1 MGRRPRELAGLFRRG
16 DKPSYSPHIL
26 LECEGNNRHI
36 LLMDIWQTPAWPRF
50 RHNATATE
58 GPLADFSARLGSING
73 LQAALSADERRE
85 TFLRAVTSEAVA
97 SFAIEGAALRAEDI
111 EASVVASLT
120 RRGAE
125 PQRRSDAI
133 ATLML
138 DARAGQGAL
147 SDERLFH
154 WHRLLFHGV
163 DLEDKGRWRS
173 FPIVIVR
180 GAAAGRE
187 EVLYAAPPPDRV
199 VGMMQ
204 EFLSS
209 LESDGRP
216 VPIRAA
222 LAHLWFESIHPFS
235 DGNGRIGRAL
245 VEYVFAKDAALP
257 FSLSRQI
264 EADKQ
269 GYYRALQA
277 GRTVSGDYID
287 ATQFVLWF
295 LERLT
300 AGIIE
305 AEAEARFLVAR
316 NGFFLRFPGLPP
328 RGEKVLR
335 RLFAEGPRRLS
346 EGISAGPY
354 ARIAGVSLATAT
366 RDLAELE
373 ACGAILRGS
382 EGGRSTRYMLHL
394 AMERNDQ
401 GQLGMPLGF

>member
-1 MGRRPRELAGLFRRG
+1 
-16 DKPSYSPHIL
+16 
-26 LECEGNNRHI
+26 
-36 LLMDIWQTPAWPRF
+36 MDIWQTPAWPRF
-50 RHNATATE
+50 RHDATATE
-58 GPLADFSARLGSING
+58 GPLADFSTRIGSIKG

-97 SFAIEGAALRAEDI
+97 SFAIEGAALRAEDV
-111 EASVVASLT
+111 EASVVASLAH
-120 RRGAE
+120 RGAE
-125 PQRRSDAI
+125 PQRRTDAI

-138 DARAGQGAL
+138 DARAGEGAL
-147 SDERLFH
+147 SEARLFH

-180 GAAAGRE
+180 GAAAGKE
-187 EVLYAAPPPDRV
+187 EVLYTAPPPDRV
-199 VGMMQ
+199 AYMMQ
-204 EFLSS
+204 DFLSS
-209 LESDGRP
+209 LESDVRP
-216 VPIRAA
+216 AAIRAA
-222 LAHLWFESIHPFS
+222 IAHLWFESIHPFS

-245 VEYVFAKDAALP
+245 VEYIFAKDAALP

-277 GRTVSGDYID
+277 GRTVLGDHVD
-287 ATQFVLWF
+287 ATPFVLWF

-300 AGIIE
+300 AGIVE
-305 AEAEARFLVAR
+305 AEAEARFLVSR
-316 NGFFLRFPGLPP
+316 NGFFLRFQSLPP

-335 RLFAEGPRRLS
+335 RLFAEGPRRAS

-354 ARIAGVSLATAT
+354 AKIAAVSLATAT

-373 ACGAILRGS
+373 AKGAILRGA
-382 EGGRSTRYMLHL
+382 EGGRSTRYLL
-394 AMERNDQ
+394 N
-401 GQLGMPLGF
+401 LP

>member
-1 MGRRPRELAGLFRRG
+1 
-16 DKPSYSPHIL
+16 
-26 LECEGNNRHI
+26 
-36 LLMDIWQTPAWPRF
+36 MDIWQTPAWPNF
-50 RHNATATE
+50 RHDAAATE
-58 GPLADFSARLGSING
+58 GPLADFSARLGSITG
-73 LQAALSADERRE
+73 LQMALSAEERRE
-85 TFLRAVTSEAVA
+85 TFLRAVTNEAVA

-111 EASVVASLT
+111 EASVVASLAH
-120 RRGAE
+120 RGAE

-138 DARAGQGAL
+138 EAREGQGAL
-147 SDERLFH
+147 SEGRLFH
-154 WHRLLFHGV
+154 WHQLLFHGV

-180 GAAAGRE
+180 GAWAGKE
-187 EVLYAAPPPDRV
+187 EVLYSAPPHDRV
-199 VGMMQ
+199 APMMQ
-204 EFLSS
+204 EFLTS
-209 LESDGRP
+209 LDSDSRP
-216 VPIRAA
+216 VPVRAA

-245 VEYVFAKDAALP
+245 VEYIFAQDAALP

-277 GRTVSGDYID
+277 GRKAVGDYLD
-287 ATQFVLWF
+287 GTAFVLWF

-316 NGFFLRFPGLPP
+316 NGYFMRFANLPQ
-328 RGEKVLR
+328 RGAKVLR
-335 RLFAEGPRRLS
+335 RLFAEGPRRVS

-373 ACGAILRGS
+373 TLGAICRGT
-382 EGGRSTRYMLHL
+382 EGGRSTRYLL
-394 AMERNDQ
+394 SISWK
-401 GQLGMPLGF
+401 

>member
-1 MGRRPRELAGLFRRG
+1 ME
-16 DKPSYSPHIL
+16 
-26 LECEGNNRHI
+26 
-36 LLMDIWQTPAWPRF
+36 IWQTPAWPRF
-50 RHNATATE
+50 RHDATATE
-58 GPLADFSARLGSING
+58 GPLAAFAMRLGSITG

-111 EASVVASLT
+111 EASVVASMI

-125 PQRRSDAI
+125 PQRRTDAI
-133 ATLML
+133 AALML

-147 SDERLFH
+147 SEDRLFH

-163 DLEDKGRWRS
+163 DLEDKGKWRS

-187 EVLYAAPPPDRV
+187 DVLYTAPPPDRV
-199 VGMMQ
+199 TGMMQ
-204 EFLSS
+204 EFLTS
-209 LESDGRP
+209 LESDSRP

-245 VEYVFAKDAALP
+245 VEHVFAREAALP

-277 GRTVSGDYID
+277 GRKVSGNCLD
-287 ATQFVLWF
+287 ATPFVLWF

-300 AGIIE
+300 VGIVE
-305 AEAEARFLVAR
+305 AESEARFLVAR
-316 NGFFLRFPGLPP
+316 NTFFLRFPGLPQ

-335 RLFAEGPRRLS
+335 RLFAEGPRRVS

-366 RDLAELE
+366 RDLGELE
-373 ACGAILRGS
+373 AQGAILRGA
-382 EGGRSTRYMLHL
+382 EGGRSTRYLLHL
-394 AMERNDQ
+394 A
-401 GQLGMPLGF
+401 

>member
-1 MGRRPRELAGLFRRG
+1 ME
-16 DKPSYSPHIL
+16 
-26 LECEGNNRHI
+26 
-36 LLMDIWQTPAWPRF
+36 IWQTPAWPRF
-50 RHNATATE
+50 RHDATATE
-58 GPLADFSARLGSING
+58 GPLVEFSTRLGSIKG

-97 SFAIEGAALRAEDI
+97 SFAIEGAALHAKDI
-111 EASVVASLT
+111 EESVVASLT
-120 RRGAE
+120 HRGAE
-125 PQRRSDAI
+125 PRRRTDAI

-147 SDERLFH
+147 SEERLFH

-173 FPIVIVR
+173 FPIVIAR
-180 GAAAGRE
+180 GAAVGRE

-199 VGMMQ
+199 ADMMRD
-204 EFLSS
+204 FLTS

-222 LAHLWFESIHPFS
+222 IAHLWFESIHPFS

-245 VEYVFAKDAALP
+245 VEHVFAQDAALP

-277 GRTVSGDYID
+277 GRTVAGSHLD
-287 ATQFVLWF
+287 ATPFVLWF
-295 LERLT
+295 LERLI
-300 AGIIE
+300 AGIVE
-305 AEAEARFLVAR
+305 AEAEARFLVSR

-335 RLFAEGPRRLS
+335 RLFAEGPRRVS

-354 ARIAGVSLATAT
+354 GKIAGVSLATAT

-373 ACGAILRGS
+373 AVGAILRGP
-382 EGGRSTRYMLHL
+382 EGGRSTRYLL
-394 AMERNDQ
+394 C
-401 GQLGMPLGF
+401 LS

>member
-1 MGRRPRELAGLFRRG
+1 
-16 DKPSYSPHIL
+16 
-26 LECEGNNRHI
+26 
-36 LLMDIWQTPAWPRF
+36 MDIWQTSAWPNF
-50 RHNATATE
+50 RHDAAATE
-58 GPLADFSARLGSING
+58 GPLAEFSARLGSIKG
-73 LQAALSADERRE
+73 LQMALSAEERRE
-85 TFLRAVTSEAVA
+85 TFLRAVTNEAVA

-111 EASVVASLT
+111 EASVVASLAH
-120 RRGAE
+120 RGVE

-138 DARAGQGAL
+138 EARDGKGAL
-147 SDERLFH
+147 SEDRLFH
-154 WHRLLFHGV
+154 WHQLLFHGV

-180 GAAAGRE
+180 GAWAGKE
-187 EVLYAAPPPDRV
+187 EVLYSAPPHGRV
-199 VGMMQ
+199 ASMMQ
-204 EFLSS
+204 AFLTS
-209 LESDGRP
+209 LESDSRP
-216 VPIRAA
+216 VPVRAA

-245 VEYVFAKDAALP
+245 VEYIFAQDAALP

-277 GRTVSGDYID
+277 GRKAVGDYID
-287 ATQFVLWF
+287 GTAFVLWF

-305 AEAEARFLVAR
+305 AEIEARFLVAR
-316 NGFFLRFPGLPP
+316 NGYFVRFANLPQ
-328 RGEKVLR
+328 RGAKVLR
-335 RLFAEGPRRLS
+335 RLFAEGPRRVS

-354 ARIAGVSLATAT
+354 AKIAGVSLATAT

-373 ACGAILRGS
+373 TLGAICRGT
-382 EGGRSTRYMLHL
+382 EGGRSTRYLL
-394 AMERNDQ
+394 SISWK
-401 GQLGMPLGF
+401 